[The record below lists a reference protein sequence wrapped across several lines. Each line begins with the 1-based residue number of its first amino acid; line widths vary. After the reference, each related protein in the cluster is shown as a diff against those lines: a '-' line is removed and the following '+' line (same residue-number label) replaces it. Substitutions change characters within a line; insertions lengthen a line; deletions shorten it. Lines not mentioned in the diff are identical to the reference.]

1 MDLLCH
7 CLSNDRLQ
15 VWDGSIT
22 QLLESGELLEQQGSF
37 NFSNS
42 WDLLHSSKEVG
53 LRQQSPF
60 LSEER
65 VLIRLLGLL
74 LNLNQKLKQKHMSAL
89 WRHLI
94 FASV

>member
-15 VWDGSIT
+15 FWDGSIT